1 MSAAATPL
9 LVFVSA
15 GIGLYVVAW
24 LFVVGWWAWHRR
36 RPATAPGAVSILKPL
51 CGLDEDLERNLAS
64 FFELEHDPVQLV
76 FGAADP
82 DDPALALVRRLAR
95 RYPGRDVAIVVGH
108 DPTAASPKVGVLES
122 LLPHARHDLIL
133 LSDSNVRIAPD
144 DVGRVLAGFSDPR
157 VGMVYQAVVGVGERS
172 LPAAVE
178 NLHYTEI
185 AGFLSIA
192 AALFARHHVVNGKG
206 QWLRREALDAIG
218 GFAGV
223 RDVGADDYVLAQLVA
238 AAGWRLRLAPVPVR
252 IIHRDWSW
260 RSAAQRHL
268 RHAGMRRR
276 LCPWAYPLELIFN
289 PLPLTLPLVATGL
302 APLVPLLVILKVALE
317 ASMATLLRG
326 SAPAWPHMALLPV
339 KDLFYFVGWFASFTS
354 NTVTWRG
361 RTYLLGRGT
370 RLVPVADTAPEVS
383 RDRRA
388 AA

>member
-1 MSAAATPL
+1 
-9 LVFVSA
+9 
-15 GIGLYVVAW
+15 
-24 LFVVGWWAWHRR
+24 
-36 RPATAPGAVSILKPL
+36 
-51 CGLDEDLERNLAS
+51 
-64 FFELEHDPVQLV
+64 
-76 FGAADP
+76 
-82 DDPALALVRRLAR
+82 
-95 RYPGRDVAIVVGH
+95 
-108 DPTAASPKVGVLES
+108 
-122 LLPHARHDLIL
+122 
-133 LSDSNVRIAPD
+133 
-144 DVGRVLAGFSDPR
+144 
-157 VGMVYQAVVGVGERS
+157 MVYQAVVGVGERS

>member
-1 MSAAATPL
+1 MSAAASLL

-24 LFVVGWWAWHRR
+24 LIVVGWWAWHRR

-218 GFAGV
+218 GTS
-223 RDVGADDYVLAQLVA
+223 
-238 AAGWRLRLAPVPVR
+238 VPTTTC
-252 IIHRDWSW
+252 SP
-260 RSAAQRHL
+260 SSS
-268 RHAGMRRR
+268 RR
-276 LCPWAYPLELIFN
+276 LDGGCVSLRCPCGSSIGIGRGGP
-289 PLPLTLPLVATGL
+289 PPSGTCATR
-302 APLVPLLVILKVALE
+302 ACAD
-317 ASMATLLRG
+317 G
-326 SAPAWPHMALLPV
+326 SAHGPIR
-339 KDLFYFVGWFASFTS
+339 S
-354 NTVTWRG
+354 NSSSIRC
-361 RTYLLGRGT
+361 R
-370 RLVPVADTAPEVS
+370 
-383 RDRRA
+383 
-388 AA
+388 